1 MAIDNSEISSS
12 SPLSRSPRS
21 FSRLRAEAEAAKNM
35 LWAAGKVAQNP
46 LFFFQMIIIFPTK
59 SSALKNTGKTLSH
72 PLVDHHFP

>member
-46 LFFFQMIIIFPTK
+46 LFFFK
-59 SSALKNTGKTLSH
+59 
-72 PLVDHHFP
+72 

>member
-1 MAIDNSEISSS
+1 MVGTSNLGSCCMAIDNSEISSS

-46 LFFFQMIIIFPTK
+46 LFFFK
-59 SSALKNTGKTLSH
+59 
-72 PLVDHHFP
+72 